1 MTPPQL
7 VSIEGIRDQG
17 SGIQSNAVP
26 DRDLPVLDPRAPSP
40 DCCSRS
46 ELESIMLRT
55 AEVREA
61 GAIHEL
67 IVEHLAE
74 GHLLP
79 RELGEIVVHAHRFV
93 VAVQDGEVLA
103 CAELAPLSRSVAE
116 VRSLVVGRDARS
128 LGVGRRLIDELL
140 RRATVAGF
148 DKLCAFTH
156 SPGYFVHLGFSIV
169 PHAWL
174 PEKIVTDCHACR
186 QFRQCGQYAVV
197 RSLERA
203 RHACV
208 PLAALHG

>member
-1 MTPPQL
+1 MTPL
-7 VSIEGIRDQG
+7 VLIEGIRNPEVEPG
-17 SGIQSNAVP
+17 SLIP
-26 DRDLPVLDPRAPSP
+26 DP
-40 DCCSRS
+40 D
-46 ELESIMLRT
+46 SIAIRT
-55 AEVREA
+55 ADAREA
-61 GAIHEL
+61 AAIHGL
-67 IVEHLAE
+67 LVEHLAE

-79 RELGEIVVHAHRFV
+79 RELGEIVVHAHRFI
-93 VAVQDGEVLA
+93 VAVLGDEVLA

-116 VRSLVVGRDARS
+116 VRSMVVSREARG
-128 LGVGRRLIDELL
+128 LGVGRRMVDELL
-140 RRATVAGF
+140 QRASIAGF

-169 PHAWL
+169 PHVWL

-186 QFRQCGQYAVV
+186 HFRHCGQYAVV